1 LAGVATASVGTAMSI
16 YLRGSVI
23 LQYRSVEP
31 VHSEQAIEFVCDAPC
46 EYVGMLEG
54 VRDKCHAGR
63 HTLFST

>member
-1 LAGVATASVGTAMSI
+1 MSI